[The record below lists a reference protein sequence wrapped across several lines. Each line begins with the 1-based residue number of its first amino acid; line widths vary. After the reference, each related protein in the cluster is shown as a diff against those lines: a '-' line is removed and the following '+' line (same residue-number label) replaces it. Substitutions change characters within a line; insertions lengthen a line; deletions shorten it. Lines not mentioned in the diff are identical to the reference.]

1 MFFGKKSSLFKRF
14 MACIMCLVVVLGFVI
29 VVDKP
34 LDIKA
39 ASASYNEDYAWQ
51 VLDMVNQERAA
62 VGLPALTMDAK
73 LISSAKVRAVEITSL
88 FDHTRPDGTS
98 CFTAFP
104 SGLGWRGENIA
115 AGQRNPSSVMNG
127 WMNSAGHKANIL
139 SKNFKSIG
147 IACYYVPGSQYG
159 YYWVQCFGGTV
170 LEAAA
175 QTGASTVY
183 NGVDYSAVY
192 DYNYYINNYADLR
205 TAFGSN
211 SSAALEHFATYGMN
225 EGRQASAD
233 FNVGIYKN
241 NYADLRAAF
250 GDNTKLYYQHY
261 INFGKNEGRNAKTS
275 ISGGSSSSSGSGSN
289 SASSSSAPTV
299 FNGVNY
305 DAVYD
310 YNYYINK
317 YADLKAAFGT
327 NSTAALAH
335 FVNYG
340 MREGRQASAS
350 FNVQAYKNNYADLRA
365 AFGNDLR
372 SYYMHY
378 IEYGKREGRNAVS
391 SGDSGGGSASSGGT
405 AVYNGVDYSAVYD
418 YNYYINNYADL
429 RAVFGTDS
437 SAVFEHFITY
447 GMKEGR
453 QAKADFN
460 VNIYKDRYAD
470 LQNAFGNDL
479 TKYYLHYIEY
489 GVSEKR
495 SAK

>member
-88 FDHTRPDGTS
+88 FNHTRPDGTS

-205 TAFGSN
+205 VAFGNN

-261 INFGKNEGRNAKTS
+261 INFGKNEGRNARTS
-275 ISGGSSSSSGSGSN
+275 ISG
-289 SASSSSAPTV
+289 
-299 FNGVNY
+299 
-305 DAVYD
+305 DA
-310 YNYYINK
+310 
-317 YADLKAAFGT
+317 
-327 NSTAALAH
+327 
-335 FVNYG
+335 
-340 MREGRQASAS
+340 
-350 FNVQAYKNNYADLRA
+350 
-365 AFGNDLR
+365 
-372 SYYMHY
+372 
-378 IEYGKREGRNAVS
+378 
-391 SGDSGGGSASSGGT
+391 GSASSGGT

-429 RAVFGTDS
+429 RDVFGTDS